1 MQEIADEKKRN
12 FLGGDGG
19 SSCPAELFGFWLSLQ
34 NQYQVLGEALVKA
47 GGKGLEKQLDAA
59 NSSLSSRIAA
69 ITARAATAR
78 ESGTIESGLSYQVGD
93 PVTAYTDIKKWNG
106 TEFADAYK
114 DDGTKYTEPPARDD
128 PNGPGLWRITM
139 SIKCTVT
146 TQFQNYSNAG
156 WTFSGNITQEFDAE
170 YVWELDIPGEPGGQA
185 TSTQKSAETDMTI
198 SGELQISGKDSG
210 TLTFDSMKFHI
221 REDDTGKRECTYNTG
236 SAWFG
241 ATDVT
246 DDLIDPIE
254 EGFEKLRI

>member
-1 MQEIADEKKRN
+1 MKRSAI
-12 FLGGDGG
+12 FWAAMAVAVAL
-19 SSCPAELFGFWLSLQ
+19 SSCSVFGSLFKTK
-34 NQYQVLGEALVKA
+34 YQVLGEALVKA

-69 ITARAATAR
+69 ITTRAATAR
-78 ESGTIESGLSYQVGD
+78 ESSTIENGLSYEVNN
-93 PVTAYTDIKKWNG
+93 PVTAYTDIKKWDENKM
-106 TEFADAYK
+106 EFADAYK
-114 DDGTKYTEPPARDD
+114 ADGITKYTKPPARDD
-128 PNGPGLWRITM
+128 PRGPGLWRITM
-139 SIKCTVT
+139 SITCTVT

-156 WTFSGNITQEFDAE
+156 WTFNGNITQDFDAV
-170 YVWELDIPGEPGGQA
+170 YVWELDIPGEIGGQA

-198 SGELQISGKDSG
+198 SGALQISGKDTG

-241 ATDVT
+241 ATEVT

-254 EGFEKLRI
+254 EGVEKLRI